1 MEGSILA
8 FAESIANT
16 NPLLAYIFFFLNS
29 VIQVLFPP
37 YPGDSVVIFEG
48 YLSSRG
54 LLNTP
59 LLFVSSYAGT
69 LLSSIL
75 LYILSYRLGE
85 KLIKAKFINK
95 YFDTN
100 KIYKLENWFNKYGAI
115 AILINRF
122 IPGLGSLTLIGAG
135 LFKLKAI
142 SAIISISISSLLHNI
157 LLFLAGRLT
166 GDNMFLLQQFVDR
179 YNKLILSGIL
189 LIAGVYIYL
198 KYLHIKNEQD

>member
-1 MEGSILA
+1 MESSILP

-59 LLFVSSYAGT
+59 LLFLLTYAGT
-69 LLSSIL
+69 FLSSVF
-75 LYILSYRLGE
+75 LYILSQRLGE
-85 KLIKAKFINK
+85 KLVETKFIKK
-95 YFDTN
+95 YFDTK
-100 KIYKLENWFNKYGAI
+100 KIYKLENWFNKYGGI

-135 LFKLKAI
+135 LFKLKPI

-157 LLFLAGRLT
+157 LLFMAGRLT
-166 GDNMFLLQQFVDR
+166 GDNMLLLQQFVGE
-179 YNKLILSGIL
+179 YKKLILSGIL
-189 LIAGVYIYL
+189 LISGIYIYL
-198 KYLHIKNEQD
+198 KYIHIKNEQD